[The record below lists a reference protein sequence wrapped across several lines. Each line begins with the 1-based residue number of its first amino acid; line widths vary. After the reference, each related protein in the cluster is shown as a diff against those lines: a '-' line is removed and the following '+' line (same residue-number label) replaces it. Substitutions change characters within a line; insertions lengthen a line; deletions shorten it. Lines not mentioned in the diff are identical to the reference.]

1 MEKDIKSLPE
11 SGSDAFTG
19 LKTALIDSYTKRGLS
34 AEVGV
39 LENCTIKSSEE
50 LGSHVGGYLE
60 VAVLTPDNILYIHP
74 DLTRPEKF
82 ALAEAV
88 VRFELSYAILG
99 IHLVNPTEMDFRKA
113 TAAIRSRLTSDE
125 LKLLRTFNLSGTA
138 YAMAEEAKPDNLKEV
153 TNKAEL
159 TDRRDWKARAKSFI
173 DNDLFV
179 DFDEPTDE
187 PLTEAAPTTARAIIN
202 RYNDNV
208 ADHILELEHEN
219 AFEDAE
225 WFEDGWYTL
234 ENVEVEP
241 DYYKLIV
248 DRPIESDVDA
258 EAIIAYAFEPAN
270 IVGMDEAMSEGGV
283 VYDEGDNWIYVER
296 WVIE

>member
-1 MEKDIKSLPE
+1 MEKAIKSLPK
-11 SGSDAFTG
+11 SGSDVFAR

-60 VAVLTPDNILYIHP
+60 VAVLTPDNVLYIHP

-125 LKLLRTFNLSGTA
+125 LRLLRTFNLNGTV
-138 YAMAEEAKPDNLKEV
+138 YAIAEEAGPKALKEKRYDFSDSDLDSIAAGKGGV
-153 TNKAEL
+153 LCTIWDNEDDPDSEL
-159 TDRRDWKARAKSFI
+159 SDEEQNLISIAQGRGGFMPVRYADDDLDEAADNTVGPDRRDWKARAKSFLN
-173 DNDLFV
+173 NDLFV
-179 DFDEPTDE
+179 DFD
-187 PLTEAAPTTARAIIN
+187 
-202 RYNDNV
+202 
-208 ADHILELEHEN
+208 
-219 AFEDAE
+219 
-225 WFEDGWYTL
+225 
-234 ENVEVEP
+234 
-241 DYYKLIV
+241 
-248 DRPIESDVDA
+248 
-258 EAIIAYAFEPAN
+258 
-270 IVGMDEAMSEGGV
+270 
-283 VYDEGDNWIYVER
+283 
-296 WVIE
+296 